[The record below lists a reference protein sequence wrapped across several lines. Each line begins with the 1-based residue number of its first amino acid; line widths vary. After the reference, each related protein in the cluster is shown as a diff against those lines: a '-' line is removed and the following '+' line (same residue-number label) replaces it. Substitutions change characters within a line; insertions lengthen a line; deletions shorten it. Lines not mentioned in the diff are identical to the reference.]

1 MAVPKISNRKR
12 FVVVLLA
19 ITFLFF
25 VLLGRTGYIM
35 LIQGSWLQQKAMN
48 QWTRKVTVQAKRGSI
63 LDRNMEV
70 LAQSASVDTVLLRP
84 NSIEQPDEVANWLS
98 EILEMDRDE
107 IYQKATDKEKSEV
120 WLKRQITNEQ
130 SDAIREL
137 DLAGVAFTT
146 DTKRYYPFNDF
157 LAQTLGYTTVDGV
170 GQEGLEAGYEKYL
183 KGTNGSIMTETDKN
197 GNTIAL
203 GEEYNIAAVDGVD
216 LVLTVDYVI
225 QSFLENAL
233 DQAVEK
239 SQAKSAQGI
248 VMNPQTGEILALG
261 TSPDFD
267 LNNVPRDDLDT
278 LRALSRNLVVAD
290 AYEPGSTF
298 KIFTAA
304 AGLEQGAIDLNSR
317 FYCSG
322 SKIVMG
328 DRVKCWKTHGSQTL
342 IEAVENS
349 CNVAFMDIGA
359 MVGIESMY
367 DYLYG
372 FGFGEKTNV
381 GLSAE
386 SSGIVRHIKYITEA
400 DLARISFGQSI
411 AVTPLQLAS
420 AACAVVNGGSLM
432 QPTLV
437 SKMVDAEGNVVQEY
451 EPAVVRQV
459 VSEAT
464 SATMRQL
471 LESVV
476 ADGSGRFSQIEG
488 YRVGGK
494 TGTAQKY
501 DETGKVAVGKNIS
514 SFLGFVPADDPQLLC
529 LILVDE
535 PGVPV
540 TFGSV
545 VAAPHVQDVLENS
558 LKYLHIA
565 PDYSVNEAEQETVPN
580 VAGLSL
586 EAAVSALMAANL
598 EYEASGTGTVVSQMP
613 EAGEKVSAG
622 TPVALY
628 MSEADAVV
636 PEGTEAAVVPNV
648 LGMGVAAAKEK
659 MAAAGLEIAV
669 SGSGK
674 AYYQE
679 PLADRE
685 VTKGTVITVRFQED
699 DLEGRED

>member
-1 MAVPKISNRKR
+1 MAVPKTSNRKR

-35 LIQGSWLQQKAMN
+35 LIQGAWLQEKAMN

-84 NSIEQPDEVANWLS
+84 NSIEDADEVADKLA
-98 EILEMDRDE
+98 EILDMDREE
-107 IYQKATDKEKSEV
+107 IYEKATDKTKSEV
-120 WLKRQITNEQ
+120 WLKRQITSEQ
-130 SDAIREL
+130 SDAILEL

-146 DTKRYYPFNDF
+146 DTKRYYPFGAF
-157 LAQTLGYTTVDGV
+157 MSQTLGYTTVDGV
-170 GQEGLEAGYEKYL
+170 GQEGLEAAYEKYL
-183 KGTNGSIMTETDKN
+183 KGTDGSVMTETDKN
-197 GNTIAL
+197 GNSIAL
-203 GEEYNIAAVDGVD
+203 GEEYSVDAVDGVN
-216 LVLTVDYVI
+216 LVLSVDYVI

-248 VMNPQTGEILALG
+248 VMNPKTGEILAMAV
-261 TSPDFD
+261 SPDFD
-267 LNNVPRDDLDT
+267 LNDVPRDDLDT
-278 LRALSRNLVVAD
+278 LNALSRNSVIAD

-298 KIFTAA
+298 KIFTAS
-304 AGLEQGAIDLNSR
+304 AGLDQGVIDLNST

-322 SKIVMG
+322 SKVVMG
-328 DRVKCWKTHGSQTL
+328 DKISCWKTHGSQTL

-349 CNVAFMDIGA
+349 CNVAFMDIGLS
-359 MVGIESMY
+359 VGLDSMY
-367 DYLYG
+367 DYIYN
-372 FGFGEKTNV
+372 FGFGEKTDV

-411 AVTPLQLAS
+411 AVTPLQLAT
-420 AACAVVNGGSLM
+420 AACAVVNGGNLM

-437 SKMVDAEGNVVQEY
+437 SKMVDGEGNVVEET
-451 EPAVVRQV
+451 EPTVVRQV
-459 VSEAT
+459 ISEET

-476 ADGSGRFSQIEG
+476 AEGSGKNAQIAG

-501 DETGKVAVGKNIS
+501 DETGAVASGKNIS
-514 SFLGFVPADDPQLLC
+514 SFVGFVPADDPELLC

-545 VAAPHVQDVLENS
+545 VAAPHVRDVLENS
-558 LKYLHIA
+558 LKYLNIA
-565 PDYSVNEAEQETVPN
+565 PETAVDEDALVSVPN
-580 VAGLSL
+580 VEGLSL
-586 EAAVSALMAANL
+586 EAAVSALTAANL

-613 EAGEKVSAG
+613 EAGDEVSAG
-622 TPVALY
+622 MPIVLY
-628 MSEADAVV
+628 MSEADAEI
-636 PEGTEAAVVPNV
+636 PEGTETTIVPDVSGMSILAATEA
-648 LGMGVAAAKEK
+648 MEAAD
-659 MAAAGLEIAV
+659 LEIAV

-679 PLADRE
+679 PLAGKE
-685 VTKGTVITVRFQED
+685 VAKGTVITVRFRNED
-699 DLEGRED
+699 S

>member
-1 MAVPKISNRKR
+1 MAVPKTSNRKR

-35 LIQGSWLQQKAMN
+35 LIQGAWLQEKAMN

-84 NSIEQPDEVANWLS
+84 NSIEDADEVADKLA
-98 EILEMDRDE
+98 EILDMDRDE
-107 IYQKATDKEKSEV
+107 IYEKATDKTKSEV
-120 WLKRQITNEQ
+120 WLKRQITSEQ
-130 SDAIREL
+130 SDAILEL

-146 DTKRYYPFNDF
+146 DTKRYYPFGAF
-157 LAQTLGYTTVDGV
+157 MSQTLGYTTVDGV
-170 GQEGLEAGYEKYL
+170 GQEGLEAAYEKYL
-183 KGTNGSIMTETDKN
+183 KGTDGSVMTETDKN
-197 GNTIAL
+197 GNSIAL
-203 GEEYNIAAVDGVD
+203 GEEYSVDAVDGVD
-216 LVLTVDYVI
+216 LVLSVDYVI
-225 QSFLENAL
+225 QSFLEDAL

-248 VMNPQTGEILALG
+248 VMNPKTGEILAMAV
-261 TSPDFD
+261 SPDFD
-267 LNNVPRDDLDT
+267 LNDVPRDDLDT
-278 LRALSRNLVVAD
+278 LNALSRNSVIAD

-304 AGLEQGAIDLNSR
+304 AGLEQGVIDLDST

-322 SKIVMG
+322 SKVVMG
-328 DRVKCWKTHGSQTL
+328 DKISCWKIHGSQTL
-342 IEAVENS
+342 TEAVENS
-349 CNVAFMDIGA
+349 CNVAFMDIGLS
-359 MVGIESMY
+359 VGLDSMY
-367 DYLYG
+367 DYIYN
-372 FGFGEKTNV
+372 FGFGETTGV

-411 AVTPLQLAS
+411 AVTPLQLAT
-420 AACAVVNGGSLM
+420 AACAVVNGGNLM

-437 SKMVDAEGNVVQEY
+437 SKMVDGEGNVVEETQ
-451 EPAVVRQV
+451 PTVVRQV
-459 VSEAT
+459 ISEET

-476 ADGSGRFSQIEG
+476 AEGSGKNAQIAG

-501 DETGKVAVGKNIS
+501 DETGAVASGKNIS
-514 SFLGFVPADDPQLLC
+514 SFVGFVPADDPELLC

-545 VAAPHVQDVLENS
+545 VAAPHVRDVLENS
-558 LKYLHIA
+558 LKYLNIA
-565 PDYSVNEAEQETVPN
+565 PETAVDEDALVSVPN
-580 VAGLSL
+580 VEGLSL
-586 EAAVSALMAANL
+586 EAAVSALTAANL

-613 EAGEKVSAG
+613 EAGDEVSAG
-622 TPVALY
+622 MPIVLY
-628 MSEADAVV
+628 MSEADAEI
-636 PEGTEAAVVPNV
+636 PEGTETTIVPDVSGMSVLAATEA
-648 LGMGVAAAKEK
+648 MEAAD
-659 MAAAGLEIAV
+659 LEIAV

-679 PLADRE
+679 PLAGKE
-685 VTKGTVITVRFQED
+685 VAKGTVITVRFRNED
-699 DLEGRED
+699 S